1 MTRRGAL
8 LLLALTTLV
17 GLTPGAAAPSPVY
30 LRLAELHPA
39 DHPTT
44 RGDREFARLVAE
56 LTQGRVR
63 VEVYDNGVLGDELSV
78 MDQLQFGGID
88 LARVSIASV
97 QPVVPALAALFMP
110 YLYRDADHLWRVL
123 TGPVGQH
130 LLSEVDAGGLV
141 GIGWFEAGSRSFYTT
156 KRVIIRP
163 SDLAGLT
170 IRVQES
176 PPMVALVQAFGAQA
190 RPMAFPTTYTGLR
203 TGTLDGA
210 ENNLATYYVS
220 GHYQAAPHYT
230 FDEHARL
237 PELLIGSPVAFAAI
251 TPSDR
256 TLILQAAAKAALFQ
270 RRAWAVYEGE
280 ILEALKKAGVTFT
293 TPIDLPQWRE
303 RARKIWATQT
313 PEVRELLNRIQNT
326 R

>member
-1 MTRRGAL
+1 MSRFLLLAGGAL
-8 LLLALTTLV
+8 LL
-17 GLTPGAAAPSPVY
+17 GLMPCFADKPAVY

-44 RGDREFARLVAE
+44 RGDREFARLVTE
-56 LTQGRVR
+56 LTQGRVQI
-63 VEVYDNGVLGDELSV
+63 EVYDNGVLGDELSV
-78 MDQLQFGGID
+78 MDQLEFGGID

-130 LLSEVDAGGLV
+130 LLAEVDDGGLV
-141 GIGWFEAGSRSFYTT
+141 GIGWFEAGARSFYTT
-156 KRVIIRP
+156 SRVVTKP
-163 SDLAGLT
+163 SDLAGLR

-190 RPMAFPTTYTGLR
+190 RPMAFPATYSGLR
-203 TGTLDGA
+203 TGAIDGA
-210 ENNLATYYVS
+210 ENNLATYYAS

-230 FDEHARL
+230 LDEHARL
-237 PELLIGSPVAFAAI
+237 PELIVGSPVTFASI
-251 TPSDR
+251 SPQDR
-256 TLILQAAAKAALFQ
+256 ALILEAAAKAALFQ
-270 RRAWAVYEGE
+270 RRAWAVYEGD
-280 ILEALKKAGVTFT
+280 ILEALRKAGVTFT
-293 TPIDLPQWRE
+293 LPVDLPRWRE
-303 RARKIWATQT
+303 QARKIWAAQS
-313 PEVRELLNRIQNT
+313 PEVRDLLNRIQAT